1 MTEANVNLNA
11 SRVTAVIVCYSVP
24 IPFMLLFTGLRLFVK
39 LRPSSRNPMAL
50 DDYMIIGATVLH
62 IDRTMHQWSGLRP
75 PYGFG
80 RHKAALPEQ
89 ELETFMLGDYVFS
102 HFYNFAIASTKLAIL
117 ALYYRIFSTK
127 LFQRIIIGTA
137 VFIFLWIA
145 AMEIGLGLQCVPV
158 AKAWDPNV
166 KGDCLNLVA
175 FSYFTNITN
184 LVTDIWVF
192 LLPVPIILRLHIDRK
207 RKLELAG
214 IFTIGLLTC
223 AISIARL
230 TVVVSQGSTDF
241 TWTGVPLGILSVY
254 EPLGGI
260 LCANLPFLYKHA
272 TSVLK
277 KVVSSFGPVQTEGML
292 PETGVRRPQ
301 YLLWK
306 RKQDLSMQSESEWS
320 RLQRDTDKN
329 TSTTMS
335 EVRSAH
341 AADGGHEIEESRS
354 MIQDP
359 RGSEP

>member
-1 MTEANVNLNA
+1 MTEPNVDLNA
-11 SRVTAVIVCYSVP
+11 SRVTAVVVCYSVP
-24 IPFMLLFTGLRLFVK
+24 IPFILLFTGLRLFIK
-39 LRPSSRNPMAL
+39 LRPSSRNPMSL
-50 DDYMIIGATVLH
+50 DDYMIIGAT
-62 IDRTMHQWSGLRP
+62 
-75 PYGFG
+75 
-80 RHKAALPEQ
+80 
-89 ELETFMLGDYVFS
+89 GDYVFS

-127 LFQRIIIGTA
+127 RFQRILIGTA
-137 VFIFLWIA
+137 IFIFLWIA

-166 KGDCLNLVA
+166 KGRCLNLVS

-214 IFTIGLLTC
+214 IFTVGLLTC
-223 AISIARL
+223 AISITRL
-230 TVVVSQGSTDF
+230 TVVVSQGSSDF
-241 TWTGVPLGILSVY
+241 TWAGVPLGILSVY

-272 TSVLK
+272 TSMFK
-277 KVVSSFGPVQTEGML
+277 KVMSSFGVQTE
-292 PETGVRRPQ
+292 ETDLENGVRRPQ

-306 RKQDLSMQSESEWS
+306 RKQDLSMQNEWS
-320 RLQRDTDKN
+320 RLQRDTDKS
-329 TSTTMS
+329 TSATLS

-341 AADGGHEIEESRS
+341 ATDGEFELKESRS
-354 MIQDP
+354 